1 MKKKVIQ
8 KGAKIL
14 ITPCKV
20 VKDFKSA
27 QQIVKDLEDTINF
40 LKTKISFHRGIGLA
54 APQIG
59 KSVCISVAENAKE
72 ERYILINPQIIKA
85 SKLKA
90 PIREGCISFLK
101 YRAMVPRYK
110 SVTVKALDKNGK
122 EYIIKAKG
130 DFAMLLQHEIDHLQ
144 GVLMFEHLPHK
155 EKDLFFVGSV
165 L

>member
-27 QQIVKDLEDTINF
+27 PQIV
-40 LKTKISFHRGIGLA
+40 
-54 APQIG
+54 

-101 YRAMVPRYK
+101 YREMVPRYK